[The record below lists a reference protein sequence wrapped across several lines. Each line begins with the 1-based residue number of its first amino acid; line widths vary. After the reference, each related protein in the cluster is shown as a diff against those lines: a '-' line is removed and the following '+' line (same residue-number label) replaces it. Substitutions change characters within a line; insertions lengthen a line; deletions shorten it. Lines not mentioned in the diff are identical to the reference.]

1 MKTIKLLSALVFLTI
16 TTASFVVEGQERVAK
31 THQIGYALTESSNI
45 YLENRFGQMN
55 IENWDKNSISI
66 KIEIKFDYPEGEM
79 ATRFLSAINIESTQ
93 TGNDISVITKIE
105 EGFLKKWNK
114 HFDSDSK
121 DFSIDWEVKMPKQAS
136 ITIVNKNGD
145 IFVNELTG
153 KSKIELRYGNLKANR
168 IFGDNTDPLS
178 TLSISYGN
186 ASIDEVNWYKAE
198 IKYAK
203 LNISKAKAIV
213 ILSRGSKVAIDQV
226 NSVVTES
233 RYDTYSIGAIS
244 NFVGEGDYT
253 TFRIEELTKKLD
265 LTVKY
270 GDVKVD
276 KIPAGFESIK
286 FNGGYSGIYLGIDPT
301 ASYYLTGDSSYGD
314 IKYNS
319 SNRINRIE
327 NPTHTEVEGLIG
339 TDETTKSK
347 VNVTVKYGS
356 ARF

>member
-1 MKTIKLLSALVFLTI
+1 MKTIKLLSALVILT
-16 TTASFVVEGQERVAK
+16 TTAIVAVGQERVAK
-31 THQIGYALTESSNI
+31 TYQKEFALTENSNI

-66 KIEIKFDYPEGEM
+66 TIEIKVDYPEGDK
-79 ATRFLSAINIESTQ
+79 ATRLLKGINIEFTQ
-93 TGNDISVITKIE
+93 TGNDISAITKIE
-105 EGFLKKWNK
+105 EDFMKTWGR

-136 ITIVNKNGD
+136 ITLVNKYGD

-153 KSKIELRYGNLKANR
+153 KCNIDLRYGNLKANR
-168 IFGDNTDPLS
+168 IFRDKSEPLS
-178 TLSISYGN
+178 TLNISYGN

-203 LNISKAKAIV
+203 LNITKAKAIV
-213 ILSRGSKVAIDQV
+213 ILSRGSKIAIDQV
-226 NSVVTES
+226 NSIVTES
-233 RYDTYSIGAIS
+233 RYDTYSIGVIS

-253 TFRIEELTKKLD
+253 TFRIDELTKKFD

-286 FNGGYSGIYLGIDPT
+286 FNGGYSGIYLGIDPS

-314 IKYNS
+314 IKFS
-319 SNRINRIE
+319 SENRINRIE

-339 TDETTKSK
+339 NDENTKSK
-347 VNVTVKYGS
+347 VNVTIRYGS
-356 ARF
+356 AKL